1 MIEKVS
7 AVWFKDYTLEYLEG
21 LRNANMGVYIG
32 IRFTEIGADLIKASM
47 PVDHRTTQPFG
58 ILHGG
63 ASCVLSETLG
73 SVAAWMTIDP
83 EIHRAVGI
91 EINANHIRAVTQGS
105 VVGICSPLHIG
116 KRTQV
121 WQTDISEA
129 ASGKRVA
136 ISRLTVAI
144 IDQGTL
150 SVQKEPVFVKK

>member
-1 MIEKVS
+1 MSKSI
-7 AVWFKDYTLEYLEG
+7 WFKPYNIEMLSG
-21 LRNANMGVYIG
+21 FRNANMGVHIG
-32 IRFTEIGADLIKASM
+32 FEFAELGDDFISGTL

-83 EIHRAVGI
+83 DKYRAVGL
-91 EINANHIRAVTQGS
+91 EINANHLRAVTEGT
-105 VVGICSPLHIG
+105 VTGVCKPFHVGR
-116 KRTQV
+116 RTQV
-121 WQTDISEA
+121 WQTEITEDA
-129 ASGKRVA
+129 TGKLVC

-150 SVQKEPVFVKK
+150 STQKEKVSLEKR